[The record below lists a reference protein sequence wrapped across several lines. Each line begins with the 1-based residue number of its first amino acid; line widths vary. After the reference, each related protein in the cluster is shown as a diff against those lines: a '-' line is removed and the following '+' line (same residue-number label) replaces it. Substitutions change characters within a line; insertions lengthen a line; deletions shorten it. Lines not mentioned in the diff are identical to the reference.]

1 MHERVKRVPDIFR
14 ERSKKERY
22 ELTAANG
29 EVVGTVRVEYEP
41 ISDTNFG
48 IDLNYNVEAFKDPS
62 NILRLKRLEIESV
75 EGNVVDIFNLIK
87 ADTSKVL
94 IINDYKKNECSRDG
108 VVYIVAPN
116 SLLRLLTALHE
127 LGHLEQLFDQETP
140 SAVEIRKLD
149 NATRH
154 APVLVTGEG

>member
-75 EGNVVDIFNLIK
+75 EGNVVDIFSLIE

-94 IINDYKKNECSRDG
+94 IINDYKKNECSR
-108 VVYIVAPN
+108 
-116 SLLRLLTALHE
+116 
-127 LGHLEQLFDQETP
+127 
-140 SAVEIRKLD
+140 
-149 NATRH
+149 
-154 APVLVTGEG
+154 